1 MPLLLLSW
9 DLRELRK
16 VRLLEEDL
24 NLSGS
29 QRLSDFFPHTLSLHI
44 ANSELLLLDAYFSS
58 ILSVSQ

>member
-29 QRLSDFFPHTLSLHI
+29 QRVSDFPHTPSLHI